1 MGIASNGGLRGKLVH
16 FNNVD
21 KHGDIIKSVKGDFG
35 KAPLYLEHNKAQ
47 KIGELIWSVVD
58 DGVEITAVYDNSDLA
73 RQAKASGREGLSVG
87 YGVATSDIHGNEHH
101 NIVITE
107 GSLVR
112 NPANELAKVT
122 FTKSETIEKEE
133 EQDMVATASELKE
146 KELELEERKLKLAE
160 DEVAIK
166 KEEQAAFSKSIESIV
181 ETLKKEKSGE
191 IKIKDTVAY
200 EKSAGAILDFAQELF
215 NVEAAKPFKQRWVEK
230 SEMVQ
235 REKGITNPQSLI
247 PQGVLSRFMD
257 AFERP
262 GGLLRHLYV
271 TPLTDL
277 QVGWDSAASTGSY
290 HTMGQEKTGTLT
302 PELRSINPEFFYSF
316 IEVPRK
322 LIAMNKAMNQ
332 NALLD
337 YVMNRLPLQLAL
349 GIEQKV
355 IAGTASEA
363 IRGITTDEWVEKV
376 EVGNDDYV
384 GGVKEA
390 LKGIVRSFGVVLA
403 MSPDTFA
410 ELKFAR
416 DKNNQLVFPATSS
429 VEQIAAGLGVEDIV
443 IVDNVK
449 IGKNKAADT
458 KLFNDGVI
466 VSLASKRY
474 NLSMASGFDNFQDF
488 DIKYNNDQFLTEVLV
503 GGSIAARRMAK
514 VVTVKAGAAASE

>member
-16 FNNVD
+16 FDNVD

-35 KAPLYLEHNKAQ
+35 KAPLYLEHNKNQ
-47 KIGELIWSVVD
+47 RIGELIWSVVD

-73 RQAKASGREGLSVG
+73 RKAKASGREGLSVG
-87 YGVATSDIHGNEHH
+87 YGVAKSDIHGNEHH
-101 NIVITE
+101 NIVIAE
-107 GSLVR
+107 GSLVA
-112 NPANELAKVT
+112 NPANELARVT
-122 FTKSETIEKEE
+122 FTKSETIEEEEE

-160 DEVAIK
+160 DEAAIK

-215 NVEAAKPFKQRWVEK
+215 NVESPKPFKQRWVEK
-230 SEMVQ
+230 SEMIQ
-235 REKGITNPQSLI
+235 REKGITDPQSLI
-247 PQGVLSRFMD
+247 PEGVLSRFMD

-262 GGLLRHLYV
+262 GGLLQHLYV

-277 QVGWDSAASTGSY
+277 QVGWDSAATTGSY
-290 HTMGQEKTGTLT
+290 HAMGAEKTGTVT
-302 PELRSINPEFFYSF
+302 AQLRSINPEFFYSF

-337 YVMNRLPLQLAL
+337 YIMNQLPMQLAL

-355 IAGTASEA
+355 IAGTQTEA
-363 IRGITTDEWVEKV
+363 IRGIIGDPWVATATAT
-376 EVGNDDYV
+376 DYV
-384 GGVKEA
+384 GGVKES

-403 MSPDTFA
+403 MSPNTFA
-410 ELKFAR
+410 ELKFAQ
-416 DKNNQLVFPATSS
+416 DKNGQLIFPATSS
-429 VEQIAAGLGVEDIV
+429 VEQIASGLGVQDIV
-443 IVDNVK
+443 IVDNVLT
-449 IGKNKAADT
+449 GKTAADD
-458 KLFNDGVI
+458 KVVYPDGTI
-466 VSLASKRY
+466 VAFASKRY
-474 NLSMASGFDNFQDF
+474 NLSMASGFGNFQDF
-488 DIKYNNDQFLTEVLV
+488 DIKYNNDQFLTEVLI

-514 VVTVKAGAAASE
+514 VVTVAPAAEG

>member
-1 MGIASNGGLRGKLVH
+1 MGIASNGGLRGKLVQ

-58 DGVEITAVYDNSDLA
+58 DGVEITAIYDNSDLA
-73 RQAKASGREGLSVG
+73 RQAKSSGREGLSVG
-87 YGVATSDIHGNEHH
+87 YGVAASDIHGNEHH

-133 EQDMVATASELKE
+133 GKDMVATASELKE
-146 KELELEERKLKLAE
+146 QELELEARKLKLAE
-160 DEVAIK
+160 DELAIK

-191 IKIKDTVAY
+191 IKIEDTVAY
-200 EKSAGAILDFAQELF
+200 EKSAGAILDFATELF
-215 NVEAAKPFKQRWVEK
+215 NVESPKPFKQRWVEK
-230 SEMVQ
+230 SEMIQ
-235 REKGITNPQSLI
+235 REKGITDPQSLI
-247 PQGVLSRFMD
+247 PEGVLSRFMD

-262 GGLLRHLYV
+262 GGLLQHLYV

-290 HTMGQEKTGTLT
+290 HTMGAEKTGTMT
-302 PELRSINPEFFYSF
+302 AQLRSINPEFFYSF

-337 YVMNRLPLQLAL
+337 YIMNQLPMQLAL

-355 IAGTASEA
+355 IAGTQDEA
-363 IRGITTDEWVEKV
+363 IRGIIGDPWVAT
-376 EVGNDDYV
+376 GTATDYV
-384 GGVKEA
+384 GGVKES

-403 MSPDTFA
+403 MSPNTFA
-410 ELKFAR
+410 ELKFAQ
-416 DKNNQLVFPATSS
+416 DKNGQLIFPATSS
-429 VEQIAAGLGVEDIV
+429 VEQIAAGLGVQDIV
-443 IVDNVK
+443 IVDNVLT
-449 IGKNKAADT
+449 GKTAADD
-458 KLFNDGVI
+458 KIVYPDGTI
-466 VSLASKRY
+466 VAFASKRY
-474 NLSMASGFDNFQDF
+474 NLSMASGFGNFQDF
-488 DIKYNNDQFLTEVLV
+488 DIKYNNDQFLTEVLI

-514 VVTVKAGAAASE
+514 VVTVTPASGE

>member
-1 MGIASNGGLRGKLVH
+1 MGIASNGGLRGKLVQ

-58 DGVEITAVYDNSDLA
+58 DGVEITAIYDNSDLA
-73 RQAKASGREGLSVG
+73 RKAKASGREGLSVG
-87 YGVATSDIHGNEHH
+87 YGVATSDIHGREHH

-191 IKIKDTVAY
+191 IKIEDTVAY

-215 NVEAAKPFKQRWVEK
+215 NVESPKPFKQRWVEK
-230 SEMVQ
+230 SETIQ
-235 REKGITNPQSLI
+235 REKGITDPQNLI
-247 PQGVLSRFMD
+247 PEGVLSRFMD

-262 GGLLRHLYV
+262 GGLMRHLYV

-290 HTMGQEKTGTLT
+290 HTMGAEKTGTMT
-302 PELRSINPEFFYSF
+302 AELRSINPEFFYSF

-337 YVMNRLPLQLAL
+337 YVMNRLPMQLAL

-355 IAGTASEA
+355 IAGAQNEA
-363 IRGITTDEWVEKV
+363 IRGIISDPWTASDTAT
-376 EVGNDDYV
+376 DYV
-384 GGVKEA
+384 TGVKKS
-390 LKGIVRSFGVVLA
+390 LQGIVRSFGVVLA
-403 MSPDTFA
+403 MSPNTFA
-410 ELKFAR
+410 ELKFAQ
-416 DKNNQLVFPATSS
+416 DKNGQLIFPATSS
-429 VEQIAAGLGVEDIV
+429 VEQIAAGLGVNDIV
-443 IVDNVK
+443 IVDNIK
-449 IGKNKAADT
+449 TGKEAKDDT
-458 KLFNDGVI
+458 KVYDDGVI
-466 VSLASKRY
+466 VAFAQKRY
-474 NLSMASGFDNFQDF
+474 NLSMASGFNSFQDF
-488 DIKYNNDQFLTEVLV
+488 DIKYNNDQFLTEVLI

-514 VVTVKAGAAASE
+514 KVTVTLPEA

>member
-1 MGIASNGGLRGKLVH
+1 MGIASNGGLRGKLVQ
-16 FNNVD
+16 FDNVD

-58 DGVEITAVYDNSDLA
+58 DGVEITAIYDNSDLA

-87 YGVATSDIHGNEHH
+87 YGVATSDIHGREHH

-133 EQDMVATASELKE
+133 EQDMVSTASELKE

-160 DEVAIK
+160 DEMAIK
-166 KEEQAAFSKSIESIV
+166 KSEQEAFSKSLESLV
-181 ETLKKEKSGE
+181 ERLNKEKSGE
-191 IKIKDTVAY
+191 IKIADTVAY

-215 NVEAAKPFKQRWVEK
+215 NVESPKPFKQRWVEK
-230 SEMVQ
+230 SEMIQ
-235 REKGITNPQSLI
+235 REKGITDPQSLI
-247 PQGVLSRFMD
+247 PEGVLSRFMD

-262 GGLLRHLYV
+262 GGLMQHLYV

-290 HTMGQEKTGTLT
+290 HTMGAEKTGTLT
-302 PELRSINPEFFYSF
+302 AELRSINPEFFYSF

-337 YVMNRLPLQLAL
+337 YVMNQLPMQLVL

-355 IAGTASEA
+355 IAGAANEA
-363 IRGITTDEWVEKV
+363 IRGIITDPWTAS
-376 EVGNDDYV
+376 DTATDYV
-384 GGVKEA
+384 TGVKKA
-390 LKGIVRSFGVVLA
+390 LQGIVRSFGVVLA
-403 MSPDTFA
+403 MSPNTFA
-410 ELKFAR
+410 ELKFAQ
-416 DKNNQLVFPATSS
+416 DKNGQLIFPATSS
-429 VEQIAAGLGVEDIV
+429 VEQIAAGLGVNDIV
-443 IVDNVK
+443 IVDNIKTGKEAKDDVK
-449 IGKNKAADT
+449 VYE
-458 KLFNDGVI
+458 DGVI
-466 VSLASKRY
+466 VAFAQKRY
-474 NLSMASGFDNFQDF
+474 NLSMASGFGNFQDF
-488 DIKYNNDQFLTEVLV
+488 DIKYNNDQFLTEVLI

-514 VVTVKAGAAASE
+514 KVTVTVPES